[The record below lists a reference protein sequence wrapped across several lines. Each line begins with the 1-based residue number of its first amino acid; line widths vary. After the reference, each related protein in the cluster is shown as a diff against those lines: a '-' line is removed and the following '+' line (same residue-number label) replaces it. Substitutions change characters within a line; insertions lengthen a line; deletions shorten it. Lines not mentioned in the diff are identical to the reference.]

1 MNKYQAIIKF
11 SIDDDFMS
19 LIPEHREFIN
29 ELIESNF
36 IDQYVV
42 SMESQHIWITVS
54 ADTKAEVKKVLS
66 QSPIYKYWKIK
77 VEELVVIDGQLHRLP
92 AVQLN

>member
-1 MNKYQAIIKF
+1 MNKFQAIIKF
-11 SIDDDFMS
+11 TMDEDFMT

-29 ELIESNF
+29 GLIEKNF

-54 ADTKAEVKKVLS
+54 AETKAEVKEQLS
-66 QSPIYKYWKIK
+66 QSPIFKYWKLKI
-77 VEELVVIDGQLHRLP
+77 EELVVIDGQLHRLP

>member
-11 SIDDDFMS
+11 TVDDEFMS
-19 LIPEHREFIN
+19 LIPAHREFIN
-29 ELIESNF
+29 GLIEKNF

-42 SMESQHIWITVS
+42 SMESQQVWITVS
-54 ADTKAEVKKVLS
+54 AENKAEVKEQLS
-66 QSPIYKYWKIK
+66 HSPIAKYWKMK
-77 VEELVVIDGQLHRLP
+77 VEELVVVDGQLHRLP